1 MRATRNRTVD
11 ILRGLAMLMVVLGHT
26 MSGSNVNSEAS
37 FLYQVV
43 WSLQMPLFFLISGY
57 VTQFSKPMES
67 GSSLWQYV
75 IKKTAAYMLPWTV
88 WTFAVRGLLF
98 GQTNFL
104 DVKNL
109 LWHMDSGYWFLFALW
124 MISMVFGFAQF
135 AAHKHTGLK
144 NTAIIC
150 LVSIL
155 GAAILG
161 CVGLVAGLSFLC
173 IKLTIYYLPFYL
185 LGHIYGKYSEKVPE
199 KVKQICVAVGL
210 IVWLVI
216 ILQVNLFA
224 IEDGL
229 VGIALRVVSSLCG
242 CVAVSGMFANLKA
255 EILFGRTVQ
264 FIEKVGKISL
274 EVYLVHYLLLNLLG
288 PNALPMWGTVEAV
301 VLVAVNYGLTLIV
314 TIVVAN
320 LLNSNKVMRKVLFW
334 KA

>member
-1 MRATRNRTVD
+1 MQKARNRTVD
-11 ILRGLAMLMVVLGHT
+11 VLRGLAMLLVVLGHT
-26 MSGSNVNSEAS
+26 MSGSSVDSEKS
-37 FLYQVV
+37 FIYQVI

-57 VTQFSKPMES
+57 VTQYRKPMES
-67 GSSLWQYV
+67 GSSLWRYV
-75 IKKTAAYMLPWTV
+75 IKKTVAYLLPWTV

-104 DVKNL
+104 DLKYL

-150 LVSIL
+150 LVSVL

-199 KVKQICVAVGL
+199 KVKQICVAAGL
-210 IVWLVI
+210 VIWLVI
-216 ILQVNLFA
+216 ILRVDLFA

-229 VGIALRVVSSLCG
+229 YGIALRAVSSLCG
-242 CVAVSGMFANLKA
+242 CVAVSGMVANLQESVHGGALLFA
-255 EILFGRTVQ
+255 EKTGRR
-264 FIEKVGKISL
+264 SL
-274 EVYLVHYLLLNLLG
+274 EIYLIHYLLLNVIQLNTQPLW
-288 PNALPMWGTVEAV
+288 PTATAV
-301 VLVAVNYGLTLIV
+301 ALVAVNYALTLV
-314 TIVVAN
+314 STIAVAN
-320 LLNSNKVMRKVLFW
+320 LLNTNKFLRKFLFG

>member
-1 MRATRNRTVD
+1 MQKARNRTVD
-11 ILRGLAMLMVVLGHT
+11 VLRGLAMLLVVLGHT
-26 MSGSNVNSEAS
+26 MSGSSVDSEKS
-37 FLYQVV
+37 FIYQII

-57 VTQFSKPMES
+57 VTQYSKPMES
-67 GSSLWQYV
+67 GKSLWRYV
-75 IKKTAAYMLPWTV
+75 IKKTVAYLLPWTT
-88 WTFAVRGLLF
+88 WTFGVRGVIF
-98 GQTNFL
+98 GQTNYL

-109 LWHMDSGYWFLFALW
+109 LWNMDSGYWFLFALW

-135 AAHKHTGLK
+135 AANKHTGLK

-199 KVKQICVAVGL
+199 KVKHICVAVGL

-216 ILQVNLFA
+216 ILRVNLFA

-229 VGIALRVVSSLCG
+229 VGIALRAVSSLCG
-242 CVAVSGMFANLKA
+242 CVAVSGMVANLQESVHGGGTLLFA
-255 EILFGRTVQ
+255 EKTGRR
-264 FIEKVGKISL
+264 SL
-274 EVYLVHYLLLNLLG
+274 EIYLIHYLLLNMIQLNTQPLW
-288 PNALPMWGTVEAV
+288 PTATAV
-301 VLVAVNYGLTLIV
+301 ALVAVNYVLTLV
-314 TIVVAN
+314 STTAVAN
-320 LLNSNKVMRKVLFW
+320 LLNTNKFLRKVLFG